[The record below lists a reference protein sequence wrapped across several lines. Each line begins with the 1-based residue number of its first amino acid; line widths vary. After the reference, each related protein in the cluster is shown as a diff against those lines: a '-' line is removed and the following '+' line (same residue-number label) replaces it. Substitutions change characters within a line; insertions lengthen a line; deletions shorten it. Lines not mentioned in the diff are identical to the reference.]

1 MVDYHHIMYEIKP
14 YTEQQAKRLG
24 VSVRPS
30 TNPKKKVDV
39 FEGGK
44 KVASIGAI
52 GFSDYPT
59 YLKEEGKAVA
69 EERQR
74 LYKIR
79 HSKTMNKIGTPS
91 FYASRLLW

>member
-1 MVDYHHIMYEIKP
+1 MYEIKP

>member
-1 MVDYHHIMYEIKP
+1 MYEIKP
-14 YTEQQAKRLG
+14 YTVQQAKLLG

-30 TNPKKKVDV
+30 TSSKKKVDV
-39 FEGGK
+39 YKDGI

-69 EERQR
+69 DERRR
-74 LYKIR
+74 LYHIR
-79 HSKTMNKIGTPS
+79 HKKDEQKKGSSGY
-91 FYASRLLW
+91 YASRLLW